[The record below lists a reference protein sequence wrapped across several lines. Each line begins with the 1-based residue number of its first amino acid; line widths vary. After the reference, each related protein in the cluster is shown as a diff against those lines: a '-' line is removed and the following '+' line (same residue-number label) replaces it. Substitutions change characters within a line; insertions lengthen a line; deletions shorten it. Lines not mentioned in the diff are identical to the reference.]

1 MTAFGFKPR
10 FVDPMLGGIKGGTI
24 RADRKDGRD
33 HAKPGVELQL
43 YTGMRRPGCQLIMRT
58 WCYEVMP
65 IKLYFIRGR
74 LEFGLTRRGLIS
86 GPRRLNRFARF
97 DGFGD
102 FDEMRAFWIEE
113 HGEAETFIGKWVL
126 FARPV
131 MALPMGG
138 RVEPGHERVR
148 TLF

>member
-1 MTAFGFKPR
+1 MTALGFKPR
-10 FVDPMLGGIKGGTI
+10 FIDPMLGGIKGGTI

-58 WCYEVMP
+58 WCYEVRP
-65 IKLYFIRGR
+65 ISLHMRGLVTHGYHRRMIRGA
-74 LEFGLTRRGLIS
+74 RGLDQ
-86 GPRRLNRFARF
+86 FARF

-102 FDEMRAFWIEE
+102 FGDMRDFWLLT
-113 HGEAETFIGKWVL
+113 HDAGDVFHGKWIL
-126 FARPV
+126 YARPV
-131 MALPMGG
+131 MALAMGG